1 MNNKIILKINSE
13 INSGNRM
20 IGRRQ
25 IIGYGDFTL

>member
-13 INSGNRM
+13 IKGGNRM

-25 IIGYGDFTL
+25 ILDLETSL